1 MLRTFTL
8 TRSYGWTQRAALIAL
23 FVGLTIVS
31 AQLKFYFG
39 SPVPVTLQVLVVLL
53 AGLTL
58 GARDGALS
66 QVVYVGL
73 VALNLPVDTNLAG
86 AAALTGATAGY
97 LVGFIPAAFVTGW
110 LAEHGANRVWQRWLA
125 GIVGVAVIYALGVT
139 VLRAV
144 TGMTW
149 GEAFAAGVAPFVV
162 IDLIKAVIAAGLSE
176 TARAAFINRLSR

>member
-1 MLRTFTL
+1 MLRTL
-8 TRSYGWTQRAALIAL
+8 PMTRDYGWTRRVALIAL
-23 FVGLTIVS
+23 FVGLTIIS
-31 AQLKFYFG
+31 AQVKLYFG

-66 QVVYVGL
+66 QMVYVGL
-73 VALNLPVDTNLAG
+73 VALNLPIDTNLAG
-86 AAALTGATAGY
+86 AAALSGATAGY

-110 LAEHGANRVWQRWLA
+110 LAEHGAKRVWQRWLA
-125 GIVGVAVIYALGVT
+125 GIVGVMVIYALGVT

-149 GEAFAAGVAPFVV
+149 SEAFAAGIAPFVV
-162 IDLIKAVIAAGLSE
+162 LDLIKAVIAAGLSE
-176 TARAAFINRLSR
+176 TGRAALLRWLPR